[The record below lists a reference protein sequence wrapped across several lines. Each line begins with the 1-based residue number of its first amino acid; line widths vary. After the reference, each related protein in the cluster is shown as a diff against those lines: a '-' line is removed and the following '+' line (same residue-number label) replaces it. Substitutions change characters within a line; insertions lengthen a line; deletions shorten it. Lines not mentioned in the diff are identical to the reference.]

1 MQLTSENDFNHEQF
15 LYIQIMLCF
24 LQNWIKSIQLKFVLI
39 PSCLVRFLQRHVTI
53 ADLRHVLPYSLPV
66 LYEIL
71 ATALI
76 VLIFISCVEGSEIVF
91 IRNALPIRLLFL
103 GHFITTGNNLSFR
116 CNSYRDKYKPGKVRN
131 LISSYC
137 ISLSKTQGLHR
148 DRRNERHRQRARR
161 DSSSPQCE
169 MFTWQCKGRESHLCV
184 PESKPSFIILQLNL
198 DKLATIKSSTEAF
211 PP

>member
-1 MQLTSENDFNHEQF
+1 MFPSKLE
-15 LYIQIMLCF
+15 
-24 LQNWIKSIQLKFVLI
+24 KSIQLKFVLI
-39 PSCLVRFLQRHVTI
+39 PSCLVRFPAEACHHSRSSSRSTLLITI
-53 ADLRHVLPYSLPV
+53 PV
-66 LYEIL
+66 FYEIL

-76 VLIFISCVEGSEIVF
+76 VLILISCVEGSEIVF

-103 GHFITTGNNLSFR
+103 GQFITKGNNLSFR

-161 DSSSPQCE
+161 HSSSPQCE
-169 MFTWQCKGRESHLCV
+169 MFT
-184 PESKPSFIILQLNL
+184 
-198 DKLATIKSSTEAF
+198 
-211 PP
+211 